1 MNDVC
6 NVRIVPGSYQI
17 WRCLFS
23 AHLFGQFLNPGGRW
37 FIVRN
42 DYLRRLFPTVKQM
55 VFRARVRVHQM
66 QMERFGT
73 QWPFERERQNAAILK
88 PDSGFV
94 HNGPVLFHPGR
105 FSAFL
110 GHIC

>member
-1 MNDVC
+1 M
-6 NVRIVPGSYQI
+6 
-17 WRCLFS
+17 
-23 AHLFGQFLNPGGRW
+23 NPGGRGFVVW
-37 FIVRN
+37 N
-42 DYLRRLFPTVKQM
+42 DYLGRLFPTVKQM

-73 QWPFERERQNAAILK
+73 QRAFERERQHAAILK

-94 HNGPVLFHPGR
+94 HNGPVLFFPGR